1 MSRFTPDQST
11 FIREPGHCIAVAGPG
26 SGKTTSLVEKIR
38 LLAAAPGNKIV
49 AATFTSDAADEM
61 TQRLARAAPLR
72 AGAIVVIGT
81 WHSLALQHRKKHGL
95 SERTLGPGHQAR
107 LLRRI
112 VAARVPA
119 AEVATQ
125 CVEFERIKCS
135 LEDHAPGELPEWFD
149 AYQAELETLGVIDL
163 FDAMRDTVRRMA
175 SGALPLFDA
184 THLLV
189 DEVQDNDEIQYAIAD
204 LHASAGIVTTMV
216 GDDDQAV
223 YEWRRAKGFAGMEA
237 FSRKHHAKVV
247 TMGDNFRSLRGIV
260 EAADT
265 LISHNTGF
273 RLAKTFIARRGAG
286 GSVSVV
292 SCSSIASGSSS
303 VVAGLE
309 PLLSHVADTGL
320 VRSQV
325 PTGSVAI
332 LARNNYMLDEAE
344 SALVEAGVK
353 YIRSSGSIWN
363 SEPAEL
369 LMTILATMITDD
381 PRGLDVAL
389 QLGGLPEN
397 VISKV
402 NTAFRGR
409 VGDLIE
415 RPEDLARFAPYEQPL
430 QEISTRLLALR
441 DKLQA
446 RQFGAAIGSAAAF
459 VRKAYAENTLFN
471 ARMAGILR
479 AVASGLI
486 AMRGPLVAR
495 LKEARSSG
503 EQQSADHAVVLSTYH
518 SSKGQEYRN
527 VFLLG
532 VDEDIIPGRSEIRA
546 ERRLLYV
553 AMTRAQ
559 DRLVLL
565 HTSGKGS
572 SFLRE
577 LGDFTHGSGAGV
589 PASRSRSVPA

>member
-1 MSRFTPDQST
+1 MSRFTPDQLS
-11 FIREPGHCIAVAGPG
+11 FIREPGHCVAVAGPG
-26 SGKTTSLVEKIR
+26 SGKTSSLIEKIR
-38 LLAAAPGNKIV
+38 LLASSPGSKII
-49 AATFTSDAADEM
+49 AATFTSDAASEM
-61 TQRLARAAPLR
+61 SHRLSRTSPLR
-72 AGAIVVIGT
+72 PDASISIST
-81 WHSLALQHRKKHGL
+81 WHSLALQHRKKYGL
-95 SERTLGPGHQAR
+95 TQRTLGPGHQTH

-119 AEVATQ
+119 SDVAAQ

-135 LEDHAPGELPEWFD
+135 LEDYDPRELPEWFD
-149 AYQAELETLGVIDL
+149 AYQAELDTLGAIDL

-175 SGALPLFDA
+175 AGTLPLLDA

-189 DEVQDNDEIQYAIAD
+189 DEVQDNDEIQYALAD

-216 GDDDQAV
+216 GDDDQAI
-223 YEWRRAKGFAGMEA
+223 YEWRRAKGFAGMDA
-237 FSRKHHAKVV
+237 FARKHHAKMV
-247 TMGDNFRSLRGIV
+247 MLGDNFRSLRGIV
-260 EAADT
+260 DAANT
-265 LISHNTGF
+265 LIMHNAGF
-273 RLAKTFIARRGAG
+273 RIPKTFLPRRGSG
-286 GSVSVV
+286 GSVAVV
-292 SCSSIASGSSS
+292 SCSSLASGSST

-309 PLLSHVADTGL
+309 PLLSPVADTGL
-320 VRSQV
+320 VRYQV

-344 SALVEAGVK
+344 SALLEAGVK
-353 YIRSSGSIWN
+353 YMRSSGSIWT

-369 LMTILATMITDD
+369 LMTVLATMVTDD

-397 VISKV
+397 IISKV
-402 NTAFRGR
+402 NVEFRGR

-415 RPEDLARFAPYEQPL
+415 RPGDFARFAPYAQPL
-430 QEISTRLLALR
+430 QEISKRLMALR

-446 RQFGAAIGSAAAF
+446 RQFGSAIGSAASF
-459 VRKAYAENTLFN
+459 VRNAYSENNLAN
-471 ARMAGILR
+471 ARKAGILR

-503 EQQSADHAVVLSTYH
+503 EQQSPEYSVVLSTFH
-518 SSKGQEYRN
+518 ASKGQEYRN

-532 VDEDIIPGRSEIRA
+532 VDQDIIPGRTEIRA

-559 DRLVLL
+559 DRLVLM

-572 SFLRE
+572 SFLKE
-577 LGDFTHGSGAGV
+577 IGEVAQGASPAV
-589 PASRSRSVPA
+589 PSPRRAAA